1 MNYLLIFLL
10 VILGFLFGLLTFAL
24 CRTYLVEKFRNVWER
39 MYPRLK
45 YKSDEVNVVLHQ
57 ALLALSCTPRL
68 IEPGKQAIG
77 LIYQGLNFVME
88 PIGDGRLVRVL
99 LLHNA
104 AYPITQLSSIRAAVN
119 LVNLN
124 TDTVRAI
131 YTFDEENPTIDIHIT
146 ASIDV
151 PNTVEE
157 CVPKLT
163 KLFDEIIHHRLSLF
177 AKIQEMSINE
187 NLYGVEDWEVN
198 GLRKKADISGWKMQ
212 ETSHLMPHPDNR
224 VDAKRVLTLVP
235 FLERIC
241 EGGLPKVS
249 EVKVVRNEC
258 EVLSDEQEIRDF
270 DFLSTMVTRDEQGN
284 AKMVNPIVTLLIK
297 CRVEMND
304 GARNELLT
312 MTLQMERETQM
323 AYYVRATVSRL
334 PVPEES
340 IEFMSDEMIFQESA
354 SVLLGITKLSEDRRM
369 MEFEYMWQDA
379 CDKLANNELDE
390 MTEEQKFIAMFN
402 KGRNISNGLYWGL
415 KYYFEKRYYES
426 IPYLESVFESLSQ
439 EMHLFNNKH
448 KSMFYEICYR
458 IGFAYCDLK
467 LYREAYYYLDI
478 VANVGSTKYM
488 MEYVNCLVNSKDYR
502 ALMAVENY
510 LKQIDDFHA
519 GAEAAAKDNSMPE
532 ETLDF
537 YNFLKRRKA
546 YLLVDLGFLDEAEIF
561 LKSMLQDSNNG
572 DFALNELAYI
582 QRMKKSEYGEDIYIS
597 DEDSE
602 IGDK

>member
-1 MNYLLIFLL
+1 
-10 VILGFLFGLLTFAL
+10 
-24 CRTYLVEKFRNVWER
+24 
-39 MYPRLK
+39 
-45 YKSDEVNVVLHQ
+45 
-57 ALLALSCTPRL
+57 
-68 IEPGKQAIG
+68 
-77 LIYQGLNFVME
+77 
-88 PIGDGRLVRVL
+88 
-99 LLHNA
+99 
-104 AYPITQLSSIRAAVN
+104 
-119 LVNLN
+119 
-124 TDTVRAI
+124 
-131 YTFDEENPTIDIHIT
+131 
-146 ASIDV
+146 
-151 PNTVEE
+151 
-157 CVPKLT
+157 
-163 KLFDEIIHHRLSLF
+163 
-177 AKIQEMSINE
+177 
-187 NLYGVEDWEVN
+187 
-198 GLRKKADISGWKMQ
+198 
-212 ETSHLMPHPDNR
+212 
-224 VDAKRVLTLVP
+224 LVP
-235 FLERIC
+235 LLERIC

-297 CRVEMND
+297 CRVETND

-402 KGRNISNGLYWGL
+402 KGRYVSNGLYWGL
-415 KYYFEKRYYES
+415 KYYFEKRYYEA
-426 IPYLESVFESLSQ
+426 IPYLESAFENLSQ
-439 EMHLFNNKH
+439 EMHLLNNKH
-448 KSMFYEICYR
+448 KNLFYEICYR

-467 LYREAYYYLDI
+467 LYRDAYYYLDM

-502 ALMAVENY
+502 ARTAVENY
-510 LKQIDDFHA
+510 LKQIDDFHG
-519 GAEAAAKDNSMPE
+519 GAEAAVKDNSMPE

-546 YLLVDLGFLDEAEIF
+546 YLLVDLGFLDEAEVF

-582 QRMKKSEYGEDIYIS
+582 QRMKKTGGHEEIYT
-597 DEDSE
+597 DEEDSE
-602 IGDK
+602 RDN